1 MSKID
6 ELIQQ
11 LCPNGVEYRRLNEIC
26 NMRGRIGF
34 RGYTRRDLVAPGQG
48 AISLSPSNISNGVV
62 SYSNCTYISWD
73 KYDESPEIKVNIGDI
88 IFTKTASVGKTAL
101 IKSLPAKA
109 TINPQLVLITATNCN
124 SAYLSYVLQGKAFQD
139 EVLRMTGIGSV
150 PNISQANLGSIEIPL
165 PPLPIQEEIV
175 RILDAFTSHAAELQA
190 ELQARREQYEYYRN
204 KLLSFEDDS
213 SVEWKKLGEICEKAK
228 AIDWK
233 STNIS
238 FDYIDLSSV
247 DIQKSSI
254 GDCTAITTS
263 NAPSRAQ
270 QIVREGDILFGKTRP
285 TLMRFAVVPKRYNEQ
300 ICSTG
305 FCVIR
310 VNSEVCNRFVYHYLR
325 SGKFLLYVSEN
336 QEGAGYPSIT
346 DKKIM
351 KFTVPIPPLS
361 EQRRIVAILDKFEA
375 LVNDLTEG
383 LPAEIAAR
391 QEQYEYYRDRLL
403 SFPKAV

>member
-165 PPLPIQEEIV
+165 PPLPVQEEIV

-190 ELQARREQYEYYRN
+190 ELQARQEQYEYYRN

-213 SVEWKKLGEICEKAK
+213 SVEWKKLGDVC
-228 AIDWK
+228 AILDSRRRPVSK
-233 STNIS
+233 GKRVKGIYPYYGANGIQDYVD
-238 FDYIDLSSV
+238 DYIFNGTYLLVGEDGSVINKDKSPVLNWATGRIWVNNHAHILSETDSGANLRYLYYALSV
-247 DIQKSSI
+247 TDVSDVVRGTPPKLNQK
-254 GDCTAITTS
+254 
-263 NAPSRAQ
+263 NLQ
-270 QIVREGDILFGKTRP
+270 
-285 TLMRFAVVPKRYNEQ
+285 N
-300 ICSTG
+300 
-305 FCVIR
+305 
-310 VNSEVCNRFVYHYLR
+310 
-325 SGKFLLYVSEN
+325 LL
-336 QEGAGYPSIT
+336 I
-346 DKKIM
+346 
-351 KFTVPIPPLS
+351 PIPPLPVQ
-361 EQRRIVAILDKFEA
+361 EEIVAILDKFEA

-391 QEQYEYYRDRLL
+391 QEQYEYYRDKLL